1 MFFSSASPK
10 LRNRTPPTC
19 LKRGKRRAWQCKKN
33 SRIPEQ
39 SICSLYQSF
48 NCHLWSFAVTS
59 PWAFR
64 FLHCCSFTQI
74 HVISSVHTS
83 CILLWSIYQYISYDI
98 VIISANYQVCLHQ
111 SYIRYN
117 MTYSPYIYIY
127 IYVIWEKVHILW
139 YCHMISQPL
148 QPLPPEPSNEVAAYG
163 TESRR
168 VAAWIHRLDEAFP
181 SPAVRPGGR
190 AVRPV
195 V

>member
-127 IYVIWEKVHILW
+127 MSYEKKSIYYGIVIW
-139 YCHMISQPL
+139 SAS
-148 QPLPPEPSNEVAAYG
+148 PSNPFLRSPPTRWRP
-163 TESRR
+163 TERSRGALPR
-168 VAAWIHRLDEAFP
+168 GYTVSMRRSRHLQCDQA
-181 SPAVRPGGR
+181 GGQCDQ
-190 AVRPV
+190 
-195 V
+195 